1 MRIIALLTLAALLS
15 VGLAS
20 ADPTVSGPHK
30 PGDLAQDR
38 LRGMG
43 SLLTPTDQVSLARMG
58 ESWTSLPAAQA
69 QRVSAR
75 LADLVSDDNLYVE
88 DGRDDRDSS
97 GEVLRVGK
105 FGQTMW
111 VFLRRDK
118 PYVTIM
124 QLDGNGMVIAN
135 YLPVLP
141 KVVRL
146 LQAVHP
152 DDHGLSAFHPLP
164 PPVAAAKAIPASA
177 IARIATIKPGMT
189 RADVL
194 KVFTTEGGVST
205 TYWNHYVYRDYGLA
219 AIGRTDGLVVVDGGM
234 IKVNVDFAPRDA
246 DVLWLNGRGFWLHQ
260 NDYRGHPHPTNIE
273 GQPDD
278 IILRVSPPYVQQ
290 EDLD

>member
-1 MRIIALLTLAALLS
+1 MESILS
-15 VGLAS
+15 PSEQV
-20 ADPTVSGPHK
+20 V
-30 PGDLAQDR
+30 LAQP
-38 LRGMG
+38 GQSG
-43 SLLTPTDQVSLARMG
+43 
-58 ESWTSLPAAQA
+58 TSLPAPQA
-69 QRVSAR
+69 KAVSAR
-75 LADLVSDDNLYVE
+75 LVDLVSDDALYVG
-88 DGRDDRDSS
+88 DAQYDRDSNS
-97 GEVLRVGK
+97 ETLTVGEGLQAVTVSI
-105 FGQTMW
+105 
-111 VFLRRDK
+111 RRDK
-118 PYVTIM
+118 PYLTIM
-124 QLDGNGMVIAN
+124 LFGGNRQVIAN

-146 LQAVHP
+146 LQAIDP

-177 IARIATIKPGMT
+177 LARIATIKPGMT

-194 KVFTTEGGVST
+194 KVFTTEGGLST

-234 IKVNVDFAPRDA
+234 IKVNVEFAPRDA
-246 DVLWLNGRGFWLHQ
+246 DILWLNGRGFWLHQ

-290 EDLD
+290 EVLD